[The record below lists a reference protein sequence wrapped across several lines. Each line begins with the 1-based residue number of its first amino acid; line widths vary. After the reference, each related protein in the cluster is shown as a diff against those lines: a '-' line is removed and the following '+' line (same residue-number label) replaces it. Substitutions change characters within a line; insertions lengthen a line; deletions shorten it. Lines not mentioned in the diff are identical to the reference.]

1 MSLHTSQLHQGRGWD
16 PGADTAKENLLSGK
30 VLGGDSGDGGSK
42 APAAKVD

>member
-1 MSLHTSQLHQGRGWD
+1 MPPHTSQLQRGRGWD
-16 PGADTAKENLLSGK
+16 PGTDTAKENLLSGK